1 MRPGILSLLGEGG
14 WGRMA
19 WVIKTVAV
27 VSSCRVSRSS
37 TSHSSSIDGIA
48 KIVVNIHEDPKAAA
62 CGLVILAVLF

>member
-1 MRPGILSLLGEGG
+1 
-14 WGRMA
+14 MA
-19 WVIKTVAV
+19 WVVKTVVV

-62 CGLVILAVLF
+62 CGLMILAVLF